1 MTPQNGK
8 QLGKI
13 ASKSGNGTS
22 QNGKHSSNNVGVVVV
37 GWFSVVVEL
46 FALIGTHRGKQVG
59 RAPTVSELFDP
70 STIGTLQN
78 GKQGLKISLRSST
91 FNSPNL
97 ASTPQNGK
105 QSSKTIVTPE
115 PSKFSLEIEAPVELA
130 TAPQFDTI
138 VVNSELDQALR
149 DAYDLVAKFIKD

>member
-22 QNGKHSSNNVGVVVV
+22 KNGKHSSNNVGVVVV

-46 FALIGTHRGKQVG
+46 FASLIGPHRGKQVG
-59 RAPTVSELFDP
+59 RAPTVSELFSP

-78 GKQGLKISLRSST
+78 GKQGLKISLRSS
-91 FNSPNL
+91 NSSN
-97 ASTPQNGK
+97 
-105 QSSKTIVTPE
+105 
-115 PSKFSLEIEAPVELA
+115 
-130 TAPQFDTI
+130 
-138 VVNSELDQALR
+138 
-149 DAYDLVAKFIKD
+149 